1 MVGRGGS
8 HKSKQLL
15 FLLFIASIEGILTLI
30 YMVEKHPL
38 LPIGEQ
44 APKVS
49 MKSEYLNVAGR
60 KTVDEPAP
68 NDVFEIG
75 VGPELDPI
83 FEPAETSDDQDLDL
97 EPVPLQKVVVD
108 YNAPIDPALLEPE
121 QVVENPN
128 VVVTDG
134 EATVG
139 AIGLRDT
146 NKKE

>member
-1 MVGRGGS
+1 
-8 HKSKQLL
+8 
-15 FLLFIASIEGILTLI
+15 
-30 YMVEKHPL
+30 MVEKHPL